1 MRNSWPFVVIR
12 VKQKNKHIVM
22 KKQYTE
28 PQTTLL
34 SIKSSHMI
42 CTSFGFAGKASE
54 NGITSG
60 DSRRRSDMWEEEE
73 EEY

>member
-1 MRNSWPFVVIR
+1 
-12 VKQKNKHIVM
+12 M